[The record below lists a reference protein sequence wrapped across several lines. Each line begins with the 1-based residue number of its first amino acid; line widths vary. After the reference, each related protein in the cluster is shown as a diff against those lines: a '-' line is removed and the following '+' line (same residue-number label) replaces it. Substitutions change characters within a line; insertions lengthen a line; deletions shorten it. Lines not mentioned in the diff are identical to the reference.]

1 MATATTGRKIV
12 LILWNKRI
20 RNKSALKEQKS
31 FLDVAEVYQLGTRYT
46 MIIIAKESSG
56 ILEYLS
62 AFKGTQTVSKKY

>member
-31 FLDVAEVYQLGTRYT
+31 FLDVAEVYQLGT
-46 MIIIAKESSG
+46 
-56 ILEYLS
+56 
-62 AFKGTQTVSKKY
+62 